1 MSDDGKKKDAG
12 RFSVLF
18 FVVLIVAGYFAWQ
31 HYKKMPE
38 TAEEAVER
46 TVSAAPL
53 IEREAEVEKNY
64 IGYVTPVHDVSVR
77 PYISGFVDE
86 IRVKGGSEV
95 KAGDVMV
102 IIDQAEYKA
111 KLDAAKAAVAQ
122 AEASFN
128 NSSVYY
134 QRMQKAGAR
143 AVSKTELDNA
153 KASFLSAEA
162 ALEQDKAA
170 LAEAQVNYDYTVIR
184 ATIDGVVGDVPL
196 SKGDY
201 VSPENVLLTVIQYNP
216 IRVVFSITDKD
227 YLEEAGR
234 PEMFADET
242 LRLKLADGAVYPQAG
257 TFGYVDN
264 QIDKSTN
271 SIAVYADFA
280 NPDKRLVA
288 NAYVNVLVE
297 KKYRGMIV
305 RKDLVYIEPD
315 GSYIY
320 VAGANGV
327 VKTAVNILSEYG
339 NNNYILKNTFTP
351 GESIVLDKMGAG
363 DEGHKFK
370 IVMEGAA
377 AAGEKN

>member
-53 IEREAEVEKNY
+53 IEQEAEVEKNY

-111 KLDAAKAAVAQ
+111 RLDAAKAAVAQ

-143 AVSKTELDNA
+143 AVSQTELDNA

-162 ALEQDKAA
+162 ALEQAKAA